1 MKKIANL
8 LVKILMKSYQLKNNA
23 SKKMVYK
30 ELEAHLQN
38 KLTGVKACAIYALI
52 KRIIWRACDQVIMG
66 EEKKKEIKIK
76 NISFSA
82 GEFCAR
88 RKVENLEKTM
98 HNAMVIITCQILKLH
113 VAKLAM
119 QLINARRSREKKAGN

>member
-1 MKKIANL
+1 
-8 LVKILMKSYQLKNNA
+8 MKSYQLKNNA

-52 KRIIWRACDQVIMG
+52 KRIIWRACTQVNMG

-76 NISFSA
+76 NISFCA

-88 RKVENLEKTM
+88 RRVENLEKTKLKE
-98 HNAMVIITCQILKLH
+98 MVIITCQILKPR
-113 VAKLAM
+113 VARLAM
-119 QLINARRSREKKAGN
+119 QLIKVRKSR

>member
-1 MKKIANL
+1 
-8 LVKILMKSYQLKNNA
+8 
-23 SKKMVYK
+23 
-30 ELEAHLQN
+30 
-38 KLTGVKACAIYALI
+38 VKACAINALI
-52 KRIIWRACDQVIMG
+52 KRFIWRACAQVIMG

-88 RKVENLEKTM
+88 IRVENLEKTM
-98 HNAMVIITCQILKLH
+98 HNTVVIITCQILKLH

-119 QLINARRSREKKAGN
+119 QLIKIRRSH